1 MSCCVSFEFWFASQP
16 YMVIVMITSLR
27 NVLSV
32 FVVVR
37 SLGVGCSRWTWRV
50 IVLSTCPLY
59 PRDET
64 VLPPLRIPGWR
75 WLGGWTLT
83 RKSNGEHGSSDSGPG
98 PELFLHRD
106 CSRAPAAYPLE
117 FLGRS
122 SRGGLRTSC
131 FSCCD
136 ARHAQ
141 VWSSPSLAEETVFLF
156 RPSMIPVLNVVR
168 RWSPFASAS
177 GLVAL
182 SWTVIISVIL
192 LCYVF
197 KWYYIF
203 NYCMLLLYPQV
214 HYIHCLDGM
223 TLWLSFGS

>member
-1 MSCCVSFEFWFASQP
+1 MLCCVTFEFRFASQP
-16 YMVIVMITSLR
+16 YILMLMITSLR
-27 NVLSV
+27 YVLDV

-37 SLGVGCSRWTWRV
+37 SLGFGCGRWTWPV

-64 VLPPLRIPGWR
+64 VLPPLRIPECR
-75 WLGGWTLT
+75 WLGGWTLI

-122 SRGGLRTSC
+122 SRGGMRTSC

-136 ARHAQ
+136 ARRAQ
-141 VWSSPSLAEETVFLF
+141 VWSSPSLAEETVFYF
-156 RPSMIPVLNVVR
+156 VR
-168 RWSPFASAS
+168 RWFR
-177 GLVAL
+177 
-182 SWTVIISVIL
+182 SWT
-192 LCYVF
+192 
-197 KWYYIF
+197 
-203 NYCMLLLYPQV
+203 
-214 HYIHCLDGM
+214 
-223 TLWLSFGS
+223 

>member
-1 MSCCVSFEFWFASQP
+1 
-16 YMVIVMITSLR
+16 MITSLR
-27 NVLSV
+27 YVLYV

-37 SLGVGCSRWTWRV
+37 SLDVGCIRWTWRV

-59 PRDET
+59 PCDET

-83 RKSNGEHGSSDSGPG
+83 CKSNGEHGSSDSGPG

-117 FLGRS
+117 FLDRS

-131 FSCCD
+131 FSCCN
-136 ARHAQ
+136 ARCAQ
-141 VWSSPSLAEETVFLF
+141 AWSSPSLAEEKVFLF
-156 RPSMIPVLNVVR
+156 CPLMIPFLNVVR

-177 GLVAL
+177 GSVAL
-182 SWTVIISVIL
+182 SWTVIVSVIL

-223 TLWLSFGS
+223 TLCLSFGS

>member
-1 MSCCVSFEFWFASQP
+1 MLCDFWVSVCFATIYINSNDNIFKKCSFCVCSC
-16 YMVIVMITSLR
+16 SLFR
-27 NVLSV
+27 
-32 FVVVR
+32 R
-37 SLGVGCSRWTWRV
+37 GCSRWTWRV

-64 VLPPLRIPGWR
+64 VLPLLRIPGWR

-106 CSRAPAAYPLE
+106 CSGAPAAYPLE

-136 ARHAQ
+136 ARRAQ
-141 VWSSPSLAEETVFLF
+141 VWSSPSLAEEPVFYF
-156 RPSMIPVLNVVR
+156 VR
-168 RWSPFASAS
+168 RWFR
-177 GLVAL
+177 
-182 SWTVIISVIL
+182 SWT
-192 LCYVF
+192 
-197 KWYYIF
+197 
-203 NYCMLLLYPQV
+203 
-214 HYIHCLDGM
+214 
-223 TLWLSFGS
+223 